1 MEEKY
6 YQLLN
11 EKNEA
16 ERLLAERQSKPLGAD
31 YTELVYRVVDAKS
44 NFEKYCVEVLEALMK
59 QNANMQYLCE
69 VIEKASYYQM
79 EKHL

>member
-1 MEEKY
+1 MEERY

-16 ERLLAERQSKPLGAD
+16 ERLLAEKQSKPFGAD

-44 NFEKYCVEVLEALMK
+44 NFEKYCVEVLEALME
-59 QNANMQYLCE
+59 QNADILKNL
-69 VIEKASYYQM
+69 K
-79 EKHL
+79 KNP

>member
-16 ERLLAERQSKPLGAD
+16 ERLLAERQTKPFSPD
-31 YTELVYRVVDAKS
+31 YTDLVYRVVDAKS
-44 NFEKYCVEVLEALMK
+44 KFEKYCVEILEALME
-59 QNANMQYLCE
+59 QNADILKNL
-69 VIEKASYYQM
+69 KNNP
-79 EKHL
+79 

>member
-16 ERLLAERQSKPLGAD
+16 ERLLAERQSKPFDAS

-44 NFEKYCVEVLEALMK
+44 NFEKYCVEVLEELMK
-59 QNANMQYLCE
+59 QNANIFKNL
-69 VIEKASYYQM
+69 K
-79 EKHL
+79 KNP

>member
-16 ERLLAERQSKPLGAD
+16 ERLLRQTSSSDPNYNYLIYK
-31 YTELVYRVVDAKS
+31 VVDAKS
-44 NFEKYCVEVLEALMK
+44 NFEKYCVEVLEALME
-59 QNANMQYLCE
+59 QNANILKNLKE
-69 VIEKASYYQM
+69 IS
-79 EKHL
+79 

>member
-16 ERLLAERQSKPLGAD
+16 ERLLAERQAKPYSPN
-31 YTELVYRVVDAKS
+31 YTDLVYRVVDAKS
-44 NFEKYCVEVLEALMK
+44 NFEKYCVEILEALME
-59 QNANMQYLCE
+59 QNADILKNL
-69 VIEKASYYQM
+69 K
-79 EKHL
+79 KTP

>member
-16 ERLLAERQSKPLGAD
+16 ERLLAERQSKPFDAN
-31 YTELVYRVVDAKS
+31 YTELVCRVVDAKS
-44 NFEKYCVEVLEALMK
+44 NFEKYCVEVLEELMK
-59 QNANMQYLCE
+59 QNANIL
-69 VIEKASYYQM
+69 KNL
-79 EKHL
+79 KKNP

>member
-16 ERLLAERQSKPLGAD
+16 ERLLAERQTKPYNPN
-31 YTELVYRVVDAKS
+31 YTDLVYRVVDAKS
-44 NFEKYCVEVLEALMK
+44 NFEKYCVEILEVLIE
-59 QNANMQYLCE
+59 QNADILKNL
-69 VIEKASYYQM
+69 K
-79 EKHL
+79 KTP